1 MAVGYNNVDVEAA
14 NKYSIAVGNTPV
26 MFFFFSV
33 YIAELVGSQ
42 VFMCWVGQG
51 VLTETTAEL
60 AASLSLAAA
69 RRIVEADGFMR
80 AGLYEGWLP
89 HL

>member
-1 MAVGYNNVDVEAA
+1 MNDDETKLNQ
-14 NKYSIAVGNTPV
+14 NKPHGDG
-26 MFFFFSV
+26 M
-33 YIAELVGSQ
+33 
-42 VFMCWVGQG
+42 QG

-69 RRIVEADGFMR
+69 RRIVEADQFMR

-89 HL
+89 HLSVSSIASHHYIYIC